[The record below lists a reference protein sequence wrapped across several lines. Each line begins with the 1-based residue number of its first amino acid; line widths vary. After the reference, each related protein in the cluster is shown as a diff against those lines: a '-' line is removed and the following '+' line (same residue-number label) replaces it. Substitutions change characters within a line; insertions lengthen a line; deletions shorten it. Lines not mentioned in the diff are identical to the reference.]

1 MNLTAVNRTLTLLGG
16 MFDPRNPTEPFLPQ
30 TNGKPVFS
38 AGSPT
43 LPRIAPE
50 AVGVSSEHIAAFLC
64 RLRENVQLR
73 THSVLILRHGQ
84 VICEADF
91 GGQDHRYPR
100 YTFSACKSIVSLAVG
115 ILCDQGKLRTD
126 DRIVDLFPDRI
137 SPVARLR
144 LASLTVEHLLTMRS
158 GIIFNE
164 LESQTDEDWIKCFL
178 GSAQSG
184 EPGTQFQYNSLNT
197 YLLSAIVVRKSGM
210 SLSAFLQKYL
220 FDAMDI
226 RDWYWE
232 TCPRGIE
239 IGGWGLYMRPED
251 LAKIGLLLLGG
262 GIWNKKPLISK
273 AYLTRALSPIV
284 KTPASTG
291 RYDYGYQIWVGVEPR
306 AYLCNGMFGQ
316 NILAFPDTDMLIVS
330 TAANDE
336 LFQQGPFY
344 DLATAFLGDPTKL
357 SDTVLPPSAVG
368 AAALKREQVLCA
380 DHTDADVRRAQA
392 AVRDAEHPR
401 VAASNEASDGSL
413 LARITKKL
421 LGSAITD
428 SRRDTRPAKQTA
440 HQPDN
445 TILPPS
451 AALFI
456 GNTFVPQEQEPTAS
470 VGLFPAV
477 MQTVQS
483 NFTRGFVSVSFA
495 RILENGEERLLITY
509 READDTHIF
518 SAGIHRAAQTQLYF
532 HGVPFL
538 AAAKVTF
545 PTDED
550 GRQVCKLQIDFP
562 EMPSCRILKLFL
574 NPDGTASL
582 RQEETPGASLLT
594 STVIGW
600 KTNLSASV
608 QPMLGGALDKI
619 DNDYLSYRIRRTL
632 SPEVKLRRVLTDA

>member
-1 MNLTAVNRTLTLLGG
+1 MNLTAVNRAVTLLGG
-16 MFDPRNPTEPFLPQ
+16 MFDPHRPTEAFLPQ
-30 TNGKPVFS
+30 ITGKPVFS
-38 AGSPT
+38 AGVPV
-43 LPRIAPE
+43 LPRTAPE
-50 AVGVSSEHIAAFLC
+50 STGVSSEHLAAFL
-64 RLRENVQLR
+64 RALREHTQLR
-73 THSVLILRHGQ
+73 MHSVLILRHGQ

-100 YTFSACKSIVSLAVG
+100 YTFSACKSIVSLAIG

-126 DRIVDLFPDRI
+126 DKIVDLFSDRI

-144 LASLTVEHLLTMRS
+144 LSSLTVEHLLTMRS
-158 GIIFNE
+158 GNLFNE

-178 GSAQSG
+178 NSAQSG
-184 EPGTQFQYNSLNT
+184 EPGGQFQYNSLNT

-220 FDAMDI
+220 FDAMEI
-226 RDWYWE
+226 RDYYWE
-232 TCPRGIE
+232 TCPRGME

-262 GIWNKKPLISK
+262 GIWKDNRLLSE
-273 AYLTRALSPIV
+273 AYLTHALSPIV
-284 KTPASTG
+284 KTPPTTG
-291 RYDYGYQIWVGVEPR
+291 RYDYGYQIWVGTEPR

-316 NILAFPDTDMLIVS
+316 NVLVFPDTDIVIVS

-344 DLATAFLGDPTKL
+344 DLATDALGDPAKL
-357 SDTVLPPSAVG
+357 PDHALPYSAVG
-368 AAALKREQVLCA
+368 EAKLKLEQVLCA
-380 DHTDADVRRAQA
+380 DHTAEDVRRAEA
-392 AVRDAEHPR
+392 AVRQAEQP
-401 VAASNEASDGSL
+401 
-413 LARITKKL
+413 
-421 LGSAITD
+421 
-428 SRRDTRPAKQTA
+428 QTA
-440 HQPDN
+440 VHEKPEHSILSRLSQKLFSGQSTDHRRNVQPVN
-445 TILPPS
+445 AHISRPSPISLPPS

-456 GNTFVPQEQEPTAS
+456 GSTFTAQEQEPTSA

-483 NFTRGFVSVSFA
+483 NFTRGFVSISFA

-518 SAGIHRAAQTQLYF
+518 SAGIHRAAQTQLYV
-532 HGVPFL
+532 HGVPFI
-538 AAAKVTF
+538 AAAKASF

-550 GRQVCKLQIDFP
+550 GRQVCKIQIDFP

-574 NPDGTASL
+574 NPDGTALL
-582 RQEETPGASLLT
+582 RQEETPGANLLT

-600 KTNLSASV
+600 KTNLSQSI
-608 QPMLGGALDKI
+608 QPVLGGALDKI

-632 SPEVKLRRVLTDA
+632 SPEVKLRRVPME